1 MKTTFIRKTGF
12 YGMGSSIQLRIN
24 NEKRSFLNH
33 EQKITLDL
41 EVPFT
46 MQVTFYWLKSPVYTV
61 KEAKPVYV
69 ITMNSLILQ
78 IYPFL
83 FLATG
88 LGGRFPTKSIFQF
101 FCSCRD
107 VCVLFLY
114 KKPGIFDQ
122 GGKLWQTLI
131 FF

>member
-69 ITMNSLILQ
+69 ITMNGLILQ

-88 LGGRFPTKSIFQF
+88 LGAVFLQNLF
-101 FCSCRD
+101 FSFFAVVVMFAFFFYIKNRAY
-107 VCVLFLY
+107 LIKEENY
-114 KKPGIFDQ
+114 
-122 GGKLWQTLI
+122 GKL
-131 FF
+131 

>member
-88 LGGRFPTKSIFQF
+88 LVAVFIQNLF
-101 FCSCRD
+101 FSFFAVVVMFAFFFYIKNRAY
-107 VCVLFLY
+107 LIKEENY
-114 KKPGIFDQ
+114 
-122 GGKLWQTLI
+122 GKL
-131 FF
+131 

>member
-46 MQVTFYWLKSPVYTV
+46 MQVTFYWLKSPVNTV

-88 LGGRFPTKSIFQF
+88 LGAVFLQNLF
-101 FCSCRD
+101 FSFFAVVVMFAFFFYIKNRAY
-107 VCVLFLY
+107 LIKEENY
-114 KKPGIFDQ
+114 
-122 GGKLWQTLI
+122 GKL
-131 FF
+131 

>member
-78 IYPFL
+78 IYSFL

-88 LGGRFPTKSIFQF
+88 LGAVFLQNLF
-101 FCSCRD
+101 FSFFAVVVMFAFFFYIKNRAY
-107 VCVLFLY
+107 LIKEENY
-114 KKPGIFDQ
+114 
-122 GGKLWQTLI
+122 GKL
-131 FF
+131 

>member
-24 NEKRSFLNH
+24 NEKRSVLNH

-69 ITMNSLILQ
+69 IIMNGLILQ

-88 LGGRFPTKSIFQF
+88 LGAVFLQNLF
-101 FCSCRD
+101 FSFFA
-107 VCVLFLY
+107 VIVLFAFFFYIKNRAYLIKEENY
-114 KKPGIFDQ
+114 
-122 GGKLWQTLI
+122 GKL
-131 FF
+131 

>member
-41 EVPFT
+41 EVLFT

-88 LGGRFPTKSIFQF
+88 LGAVFLQNLF
-101 FCSCRD
+101 FSFFAVVVMFAFFFYIKNRAY
-107 VCVLFLY
+107 LIKEENY
-114 KKPGIFDQ
+114 
-122 GGKLWQTLI
+122 GKL
-131 FF
+131 

>member
-1 MKTTFIRKTGF
+1 MKSTFIRKTGF

-88 LGGRFPTKSIFQF
+88 LGAVFLQNLF
-101 FCSCRD
+101 FSFFAVVVMFAFFFYIKNRAY
-107 VCVLFLY
+107 LIKEENY
-114 KKPGIFDQ
+114 
-122 GGKLWQTLI
+122 GKL
-131 FF
+131 

>member
-24 NEKRSFLNH
+24 NEKRSVLSH

-61 KEAKPVYV
+61 KEAKPAYV
-69 ITMNSLILQ
+69 ITMNYLILQ

-88 LGGRFPTKSIFQF
+88 LGAVFLQNLF
-101 FCSCRD
+101 FSFFA
-107 VCVLFLY
+107 VIVLITFFFYIKNRAYLIKEENY
-114 KKPGIFDQ
+114 
-122 GGKLWQTLI
+122 GKL
-131 FF
+131 

>member
-24 NEKRSFLNH
+24 NEKRSVLSH

-61 KEAKPVYV
+61 KEAKPAYV
-69 ITMNSLILQ
+69 ITMNYLILQ

-88 LGGRFPTKSIFQF
+88 LGAVFLQNL
-101 FCSCRD
+101 FCSYCVD
-107 VCVLFLY
+107 CVLFLY

>member
-24 NEKRSFLNH
+24 NEKRSVLNH
-33 EQKITLDL
+33 EQQVTLDL
-41 EVPFT
+41 DVPFT
-46 MQVTFYWLKSPVYTV
+46 MQVTFYWLQSPVYTV

-88 LGGRFPTKSIFQF
+88 LGAVFLQNLF
-101 FCSCRD
+101 FSFFA
-107 VCVLFLY
+107 VIVLFAFFFYIKNRAYLIKEENY
-114 KKPGIFDQ
+114 
-122 GGKLWQTLI
+122 GKL
-131 FF
+131 

>member
-1 MKTTFIRKTGF
+1 METTFIRKTGF

-88 LGGRFPTKSIFQF
+88 LGAVFLQNLF
-101 FCSCRD
+101 FSFFAVVVMFAFFFYIKNRAY
-107 VCVLFLY
+107 LIKEENY
-114 KKPGIFDQ
+114 
-122 GGKLWQTLI
+122 GKL
-131 FF
+131 

>member
-24 NEKRSFLNH
+24 NEKRSVLNH

-46 MQVTFYWLKSPVYTV
+46 MQVTFYWLKSPVFTV

-69 ITMNSLILQ
+69 ITMNGLILQ

-88 LGGRFPTKSIFQF
+88 LGAVFLQNLF
-101 FCSCRD
+101 FSFFA
-107 VCVLFLY
+107 VIVLFAFFFYIKNRAYLIKEENY
-114 KKPGIFDQ
+114 
-122 GGKLWQTLI
+122 GKL
-131 FF
+131 

>member
-1 MKTTFIRKTGF
+1 MKTTFIRETGF

-88 LGGRFPTKSIFQF
+88 LGAVFLQNLF
-101 FCSCRD
+101 FSFFAVVVMFAFFFYIKNRAY
-107 VCVLFLY
+107 LIKEENY
-114 KKPGIFDQ
+114 
-122 GGKLWQTLI
+122 GKL
-131 FF
+131 

>member
-12 YGMGSSIQLRIN
+12 YGMGSLIQIRIN
-24 NEKRSFLNH
+24 NEKRSVLSH

-61 KEAKPVYV
+61 KEAKPAYV
-69 ITMNSLILQ
+69 ITMNYLILQ

-88 LGGRFPTKSIFQF
+88 LGAVFLQNLF
-101 FCSCRD
+101 FSFFA
-107 VCVLFLY
+107 VIVLIAFFFYIKNRAYLIKEENY
-114 KKPGIFDQ
+114 
-122 GGKLWQTLI
+122 GKL
-131 FF
+131 

>member
-88 LGGRFPTKSIFQF
+88 LGAVFLQNLF
-101 FCSCRD
+101 FSFFAVVVMFVFFFYIKNRAY
-107 VCVLFLY
+107 LIKEENY
-114 KKPGIFDQ
+114 
-122 GGKLWQTLI
+122 GKL
-131 FF
+131 

>member
-24 NEKRSFLNH
+24 NEKRSVPNH

-69 ITMNSLILQ
+69 ITMNGLILQ

-88 LGGRFPTKSIFQF
+88 LGAVFLQNLF
-101 FCSCRD
+101 FSFFA
-107 VCVLFLY
+107 VIVLFAFFFYIKNRAYLIKEENY
-114 KKPGIFDQ
+114 
-122 GGKLWQTLI
+122 GKL
-131 FF
+131 

>member
-1 MKTTFIRKTGF
+1 MRTTFIRKTGF

-88 LGGRFPTKSIFQF
+88 LGAVFLQNLF
-101 FCSCRD
+101 FSFFAVVVMFAFFFYIKNRAY
-107 VCVLFLY
+107 LIKEENY
-114 KKPGIFDQ
+114 
-122 GGKLWQTLI
+122 GKL
-131 FF
+131 

>member
-1 MKTTFIRKTGF
+1 MKTTFIRKIGF

-24 NEKRSFLNH
+24 NEKRSVLNH

-88 LGGRFPTKSIFQF
+88 LGAVFLQNLF
-101 FCSCRD
+101 FSFFA
-107 VCVLFLY
+107 VIVLFAFFFY
-114 KKPGIFDQ
+114 IKKRAYLIKEENY
-122 GGKLWQTLI
+122 GKL
-131 FF
+131 

>member
-24 NEKRSFLNH
+24 DEKRSVLSH

-61 KEAKPVYV
+61 KEAKPAYV
-69 ITMNSLILQ
+69 ITMNYLILQ

-88 LGGRFPTKSIFQF
+88 LGAVFLQNLF
-101 FCSCRD
+101 FSFFA
-107 VCVLFLY
+107 VIVLSAFFFYIKNRAYLIKEENY
-114 KKPGIFDQ
+114 
-122 GGKLWQTLI
+122 GKL
-131 FF
+131 

>member
-88 LGGRFPTKSIFQF
+88 LAAVFLQNLF
-101 FCSCRD
+101 FSFFAVVVMFAFFFYIKNRAY
-107 VCVLFLY
+107 LIKEENY
-114 KKPGIFDQ
+114 
-122 GGKLWQTLI
+122 GKL
-131 FF
+131 

>member
-24 NEKRSFLNH
+24 NEKRSVLNH

-69 ITMNSLILQ
+69 ITMNGLILQ

-88 LGGRFPTKSIFQF
+88 LGAVFLQNLF
-101 FCSCRD
+101 FSFFAII
-107 VCVLFLY
+107 VLFAFFFYIKNRAYLIKEENY
-114 KKPGIFDQ
+114 
-122 GGKLWQTLI
+122 GKL
-131 FF
+131 

>member
-24 NEKRSFLNH
+24 NEKRSVLNH

-69 ITMNSLILQ
+69 ITMNGLILQ

-88 LGGRFPTKSIFQF
+88 LGAVFLQNLF
-101 FCSCRD
+101 FSFFAVVVMFAFFFYIKNRAY
-107 VCVLFLY
+107 LIKEENY
-114 KKPGIFDQ
+114 
-122 GGKLWQTLI
+122 GKL
-131 FF
+131 

>member
-46 MQVTFYWLKSPVYTV
+46 MLVTFYWLKSPVYTV

-88 LGGRFPTKSIFQF
+88 LGAVFLQNLF
-101 FCSCRD
+101 FSFFAVVVMFAFFFYIKNRAY
-107 VCVLFLY
+107 LIKEENY
-114 KKPGIFDQ
+114 
-122 GGKLWQTLI
+122 GKL
-131 FF
+131 

>member
-24 NEKRSFLNH
+24 NEKRSVLNH

-88 LGGRFPTKSIFQF
+88 LGAVFLQNLFFSFFAVVVMFAFFFSIKN
-101 FCSCRD
+101 RAY
-107 VCVLFLY
+107 LIKEENY
-114 KKPGIFDQ
+114 
-122 GGKLWQTLI
+122 GKL
-131 FF
+131 

>member
-24 NEKRSFLNH
+24 NEKRSVLNH

-69 ITMNSLILQ
+69 ITMNGLILQ

-88 LGGRFPTKSIFQF
+88 LGAVFLQNLF
-101 FCSCRD
+101 FSFFA
-107 VCVLFLY
+107 VVVLFAFFFYIKNRAYLIKEENY
-114 KKPGIFDQ
+114 
-122 GGKLWQTLI
+122 GKL
-131 FF
+131 

>member
-78 IYPFL
+78 IYPF
-83 FLATG
+83 
-88 LGGRFPTKSIFQF
+88 F
-101 FCSCRD
+101 F
-107 VCVLFLY
+107 Y
-114 KKPGIFDQ
+114 IKKPGIFDQ

>member
-69 ITMNSLILQ
+69 ITINSLILQ

-88 LGGRFPTKSIFQF
+88 LGAVFLQNLF
-101 FCSCRD
+101 FSFFAVVVMFAFFFYIKNRAY
-107 VCVLFLY
+107 LIKEENY
-114 KKPGIFDQ
+114 
-122 GGKLWQTLI
+122 GKL
-131 FF
+131 

>member
-24 NEKRSFLNH
+24 NEKLSVLNH

-88 LGGRFPTKSIFQF
+88 LGAVFLQNLF
-101 FCSCRD
+101 FSFFAVVVMFAFFFYIKNRAY
-107 VCVLFLY
+107 LIKEENY
-114 KKPGIFDQ
+114 
-122 GGKLWQTLI
+122 GKL
-131 FF
+131 

>member
-69 ITMNSLILQ
+69 ITMNGLILQ

-88 LGGRFPTKSIFQF
+88 LGAVFLQNLF
-101 FCSCRD
+101 FSFFA
-107 VCVLFLY
+107 VIVLFAFFFYIKNRAYLIKEENY
-114 KKPGIFDQ
+114 
-122 GGKLWQTLI
+122 GKL
-131 FF
+131 

>member
-1 MKTTFIRKTGF
+1 
-12 YGMGSSIQLRIN
+12 MGSSIQLRIN
-24 NEKRSFLNH
+24 NEKRSVLNH

-69 ITMNSLILQ
+69 ITNLPVLISGNW
-78 IYPFL
+78 I
-83 FLATG
+83 
-88 LGGRFPTKSIFQF
+88 GGRFPTKSIFQF
-101 FCSCRD
+101 FCSYRVICG
-107 VCVLFLY
+107 LFLY

>member
-24 NEKRSFLNH
+24 NEKRSFLSH

-88 LGGRFPTKSIFQF
+88 LGAVFLQNLF
-101 FCSCRD
+101 FSFFAVVVMFAFFFYIKNRAY
-107 VCVLFLY
+107 LIKEENY
-114 KKPGIFDQ
+114 
-122 GGKLWQTLI
+122 GKL
-131 FF
+131 

>member
-24 NEKRSFLNH
+24 NEKRSVLNH
-33 EQKITLDL
+33 EQKVTLDL

-46 MQVTFYWLKSPVYTV
+46 MQITFYWLKSPVYTV

-88 LGGRFPTKSIFQF
+88 LGAVFLQNLF
-101 FCSCRD
+101 FSFFA
-107 VCVLFLY
+107 VIVLFAFFFYIKNRAYLIKEENY
-114 KKPGIFDQ
+114 
-122 GGKLWQTLI
+122 GKL
-131 FF
+131 

>member
-61 KEAKPVYV
+61 KEAKPAYV
-69 ITMNSLILQ
+69 ITMNYLILQ

-88 LGGRFPTKSIFQF
+88 LGAVFLQNLF
-101 FCSCRD
+101 FSFFAVVVMFAFFFYIKNRAY
-107 VCVLFLY
+107 LIKEENY
-114 KKPGIFDQ
+114 
-122 GGKLWQTLI
+122 GKL
-131 FF
+131 

>member
-88 LGGRFPTKSIFQF
+88 LGAVFLQNLFFSFFAVVVMFAFF
-101 FCSCRD
+101 FCIKNRAY
-107 VCVLFLY
+107 LIKEENY
-114 KKPGIFDQ
+114 
-122 GGKLWQTLI
+122 GKL
-131 FF
+131 

>member
-61 KEAKPVYV
+61 KEAKPVYM

-88 LGGRFPTKSIFQF
+88 LGAVFLQNLF
-101 FCSCRD
+101 FSFFAVVVMFAFFFYIKNRAY
-107 VCVLFLY
+107 LIKEENY
-114 KKPGIFDQ
+114 
-122 GGKLWQTLI
+122 GKL
-131 FF
+131 

>member
-24 NEKRSFLNH
+24 NEKRSVLNH
-33 EQKITLDL
+33 EQKVTLDL

-88 LGGRFPTKSIFQF
+88 LGAVFLQNLF
-101 FCSCRD
+101 FSFFA
-107 VCVLFLY
+107 VIVLFAFFFYIKNRAYLIKEENY
-114 KKPGIFDQ
+114 
-122 GGKLWQTLI
+122 GKL
-131 FF
+131 

>member
-88 LGGRFPTKSIFQF
+88 LGAVFLQNLF
-101 FCSCRD
+101 FSFFA
-107 VCVLFLY
+107 VVVMFALFFYIKNRAYLIKEENY
-114 KKPGIFDQ
+114 
-122 GGKLWQTLI
+122 GKL
-131 FF
+131 

>member
-1 MKTTFIRKTGF
+1 MKTIFIRKTGF

-24 NEKRSFLNH
+24 NEKRSVLNH

-69 ITMNSLILQ
+69 ITMNGLILQ

-88 LGGRFPTKSIFQF
+88 LGAVFLQNLF
-101 FCSCRD
+101 FSFFA
-107 VCVLFLY
+107 VIVLFAFFFYIKNRAYLIKEENY
-114 KKPGIFDQ
+114 
-122 GGKLWQTLI
+122 GKL
-131 FF
+131 

>member
-24 NEKRSFLNH
+24 NEKRSVLSH

-61 KEAKPVYV
+61 KEAKPAYV
-69 ITMNSLILQ
+69 ITMNYLILQ

-88 LGGRFPTKSIFQF
+88 LGAVFLQYLF
-101 FCSCRD
+101 FSFFA
-107 VCVLFLY
+107 VIVLIAFFFYIKNRAYLIKEENY
-114 KKPGIFDQ
+114 
-122 GGKLWQTLI
+122 GKL
-131 FF
+131 